1 MAPGLLRKVPVP
13 RIEDLNSRLIDP
25 FGTNRVAQAIESE
38 TKYVQPRPHISNAA
52 GSERGG

>member
-1 MAPGLLRKVPVP
+1 MAPGLLWKVPVP

-25 FGTNRVAQAIESE
+25 FGTNCVAHAIESQ
-38 TKYVQPRPHISNAA
+38 TKYVQPRPHIANAA